1 MHERDRVSRLATND
15 RITGRNVESRKT
27 SKNGLTLAPIHS
39 LRHRRVES
47 RESRECGRDVAPLF
61 QILKYLLVGGL

>member
-1 MHERDRVSRLATND
+1 MHEAIASPGLPER

-27 SKNGLTLAPIHS
+27 SKNSLPLAPIHS

-47 RESRECGRDVAPLF
+47 RKPRECGRDMAPPLEV
-61 QILKYLLVGGL
+61 LKYLLVGGL